1 MLSESLLLALLDEIP
16 DLIWLKDRAGVCRLC
31 NRLAAAVL
39 GRPRTEILG
48 RNDHQLLPPDLAD
61 RLCAED
67 QRLLDGGEPRPM
79 EINLNCP
86 GATVAGFF
94 ELRGTLLRD
103 AQGQVAGVLR
113 TGRDLT
119 AHRQALRDLAEREE
133 MIQASLSQAGDG
145 IEFVDA
151 DSLRIIDVNDAVCR
165 MLGYHRR
172 NTWDSG

>member
-67 QRLLDGGEPRPM
+67 QRLLDGGEPPAHGNQP
-79 EINLNCP
+79 ELPWCD
-86 GATVAGFF
+86 GGGFF
-94 ELRGTLLRD
+94 
-103 AQGQVAGVLR
+103 
-113 TGRDLT
+113 
-119 AHRQALRDLAEREE
+119 
-133 MIQASLSQAGDG
+133 
-145 IEFVDA
+145 
-151 DSLRIIDVNDAVCR
+151 
-165 MLGYHRR
+165 
-172 NTWDSG
+172 